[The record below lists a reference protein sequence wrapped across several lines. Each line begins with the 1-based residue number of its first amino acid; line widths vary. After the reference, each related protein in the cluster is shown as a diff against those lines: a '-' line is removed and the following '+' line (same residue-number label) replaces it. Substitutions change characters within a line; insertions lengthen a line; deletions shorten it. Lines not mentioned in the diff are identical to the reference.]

1 MKKFSVYKT
10 SKHFMILSILFSF
23 FAGTYETSKNY
34 FYANN
39 IAKLNSNISKIDSD
53 TASYKSEIMEI
64 TNFAKL
70 IDVMKL
76 KGYTYFPDTH

>member
-10 SKHFMILSILFSF
+10 SKYFMILSILFSF

-53 TASYKSEIMEI
+53 TAS
-64 TNFAKL
+64 
-70 IDVMKL
+70 
-76 KGYTYFPDTH
+76 

>member
-1 MKKFSVYKT
+1 MEIISVYKT
-10 SKHFMILSILFSF
+10 SKYFMIISILFSF

-39 IAKLNSNISKIDSD
+39 VAKLNSNISKVDSD

-70 IDVMKL
+70 IDLMKL

>member
-1 MKKFSVYKT
+1 
-10 SKHFMILSILFSF
+10 MILSILFSF

-53 TASYKSEIMEI
+53 TASYKSEIREI

>member
-1 MKKFSVYKT
+1 
-10 SKHFMILSILFSF
+10 MILSILFSF

-34 FYANN
+34 FYASN